1 MISLNS
7 NYFGTLEISG
17 EQEKSAA
24 DWLFNELNNTT
35 KAKEILAIN
44 EASKIYNVIV
54 HVTNS
59 HVQESVRTIH
69 CLL

>member
-1 MISLNS
+1 MILISS
-7 NYFGTLEISG
+7 NYFGKLEISG

-24 DWLFNELNNTT
+24 EWLFIELNNAT

-44 EASKIYNVIV
+44 EARKIYNVTV

-59 HVQESVRTIH
+59 HVQETDRTLH